1 MRKLFFI
8 IVCFAFA
15 SDAIAQTRKINPV
28 ARQQYDV
35 ANGLL
40 NKAKY
45 KECIVQFT
53 KALQTDPGFTEC
65 HMGLGIAY
73 TNLKQLKTA
82 NEHFTQVLNRFPKD
96 YEAYLLRGLNYYEM
110 GDTATAF
117 RDMDAAVLSKPDYA
131 KGYFN
136 RGVILFTYGFNDEAL
151 ADLNSAIFYEKKN
164 AEYHFE
170 RAMIYEAMGN
180 YRSAMADYDTV
191 ITLNPDLFQMKAYN
205 NRASC
210 KKFFKDVMGAI
221 DDYSAIL
228 KKYPGNTVVLINRA
242 FARLSIKDGEGACED
257 FKTAEVLGNSAAKG
271 FLQKYCKDYFDK

>member
-8 IVCFAFA
+8 LACCAI
-15 SDAIAQTRKINPV
+15 SGGSIAQNNKINPV

-40 NKAKY
+40 NNGKY
-45 KECIVQFT
+45 NECIVRFN
-53 KALQTDPGFTEC
+53 KALKTDPNFIEC

-82 NEHFTQVLNRFPKD
+82 NEHFTQVITHFPKD
-96 YEAYLLRGLNYYEM
+96 HEAYLMRGLNYYEM
-110 GDTATAF
+110 GDTLAAS
-117 RDMDAAVLSKPDYA
+117 RDVNAAVLSKPNYA

-136 RGVILFTYGFNDEAL
+136 RGVILFNNGFNDEAL
-151 ADLNSAIFYEKKN
+151 SDLNNAIFYEKKN
-164 AEYHFE
+164 AEYHFQ
-170 RAMIYEAMGN
+170 RALIYETMGN

-191 ITLNPDLFQMKAYN
+191 IILNPDLFQMKAFN

-210 KKFFKDVMGAI
+210 KKFFKDVKGAI
-221 DDYSAIL
+221 DDYSSIL

-257 FKTAEVLGNSAAKG
+257 FKTAEVIGNSAAKG
-271 FLQKYCKDYFDK
+271 FLQKYCKDFFNK